1 MIFEYFLAFE
11 QVDRWLLNLIGE
23 KATST
28 KHNASEVARAWSLSC
43 YAHTRKGLA
52 LLEFEQQQQQPILI
66 DTTAYPRCCPARGI
80 ALRAD

>member
-11 QVDRWLLNLIGE
+11 QVDRWLLNLIGD

-28 KHNASEVARAWSLSC
+28 THNASEGARAWSLGC

-52 LLEFEQQQQQPILI
+52 LLEFEQQQPILI
-66 DTTAYPRCCPARGI
+66 DTIAYPRCCPARGI
-80 ALRAD
+80 AVRSD